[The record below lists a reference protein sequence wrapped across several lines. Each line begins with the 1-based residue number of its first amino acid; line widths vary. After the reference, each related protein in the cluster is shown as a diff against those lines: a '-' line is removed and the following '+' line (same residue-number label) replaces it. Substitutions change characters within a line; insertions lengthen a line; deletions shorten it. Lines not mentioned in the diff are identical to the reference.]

1 MEIVTLAALE
11 LNSIAVGLQSLDG
24 MVKAGPVQIVDAKTI
39 CPGKFVIIITG
50 EVAAVDSAL
59 SKGKEIGEGC
69 VVDELFIP
77 NLHPQII
84 PAIIGTVECEIWD
97 AIAMVESFSVT
108 ASISAADTA
117 AKTADILIN
126 EIRLAAGMGG
136 KSYLRW
142 LVTFMKLKPQ
152 FTYSWE
158 LRVRVVQGNYHT
170 NPHQNKKLLYSMKI
184 VIQGGLGVRCGEERF

>member
-39 CPGKFVIIITG
+39 RPGKFVIIITG

-136 KSYLRW
+136 KSYLKM
-142 LVTFMKLKPQ
+142 V
-152 FTYSWE
+152 
-158 LRVRVVQGNYHT
+158 GNNYEVEAAVHAAVEAIKSKGLLCREIIIP
-170 NPHQNKKLLYSMKI
+170 NPHPDIKSYFIL
-184 VIQGGLGVRCGEERF
+184 

>member
-1 MEIVTLAALE
+1 MEIATLAALE
-11 LNSIAVGLQSLDG
+11 LNSIAVGFQVLDG
-24 MVKAGPVQIVDAKTI
+24 MVKAGPIQIVDAKTI
-39 CPGKFVIIITG
+39 CPGKFVILVTG

-69 VVDELFIP
+69 IVDELFIP
-77 NLHPQII
+77 NLHPQIK
-84 PAIIGTVECEIWD
+84 PAIIGTIECEIWD

-136 KSYLRW
+136 KSYLKMIGDIYEVEAAVHAAVEVIKKKG
-142 LVTFMKLKPQ
+142 LLCKEVIIP
-152 FTYSWE
+152 
-158 LRVRVVQGNYHT
+158 
-170 NPHQNKKLLYSMKI
+170 NPHPD
-184 VIQGGLGVRCGEERF
+184 IQSYFVL